1 MRHRLYI
8 HFAWTTRD
16 REPLINAEVAAF
28 LERFLRGVAAQE
40 RSEIIAT
47 GYVRTHVHVLAKLHS
62 TTSIPRL
69 LQRWKGGSAAV
80 AGKEGVT
87 RPRGLGWAKWYS
99 MTSVSP
105 AQVVDVTRHVTNQ
118 ASHHPG
124 EAIRDWTWSGT
135 SASAVAAEPR
145 L

>member
-16 REPLINAEVAAF
+16 REPLITADVAAL
-28 LERFLRGVAAQE
+28 LERFLRGVALQE
-40 RSEIIAT
+40 RTEILAT
-47 GYVRTHVHVLAKLHS
+47 GYERTHLHVLAKLPA

-87 RPRGLGWAKWYS
+87 RPLGLRRAKWYS
-99 MTSVSP
+99 MTSVGP
-105 AQVVDVTRHVTNQ
+105 RQLAEVTHYVCCQ
-118 ASHHPG
+118 AEHHPT
-124 EAIRDWTWSGT
+124 EAIRGWHR
-135 SASAVAAEPR
+135 R
-145 L
+145 LPLQR